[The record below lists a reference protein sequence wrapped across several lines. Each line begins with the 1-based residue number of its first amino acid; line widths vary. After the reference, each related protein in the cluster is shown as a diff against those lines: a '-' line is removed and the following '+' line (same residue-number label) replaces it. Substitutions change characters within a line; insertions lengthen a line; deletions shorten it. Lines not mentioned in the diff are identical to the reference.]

1 MILLGLNQPPVEVRS
16 TSYTDQIITAAESA
30 ASIGTVRSSSLS
42 VLESCAGLIARSL
55 AAAYVRP
62 GTAAVTPAFL
72 HQVGGDLVRRGES
85 VHVLSISDRGT
96 VAWWPAADW
105 DVTGEPDPE
114 TWLYRVRLA
123 GPSMTISRTVPRAGV
138 CHFRW
143 SAHPL
148 QPWKGVGPIQL
159 ASSTS
164 RLAAAIERSL
174 SDEFAIPALKIIDAP
189 FTSSKES
196 AKKFGESVGLPGP
209 SRVLIPTATGR
220 TTDRSHDWK
229 VHGLRPTVT
238 ETDVE
243 LRRDIEASIASSCGV
258 SPILLN
264 PGAAGPAILRARQQ
278 LHDLTVDPLAK
289 IIASELARVL
299 EHDVDLAFRPVDRVS
314 ASRALKGLTDAGMKV
329 EEATARVF

>member
-1 MILLGLNQPPVEVRS
+1 MISLGLNQPPVEVRS

-62 GTAAVTPAFL
+62 GTGAVSPALL
-72 HQVGGDLVRRGES
+72 HQVGADLVRRGEA
-85 VHVLSISDRGT
+85 VHVLDITDRGT
-96 VAWWPAADW
+96 VRWLPAADW
-105 DVTGEPDPE
+105 DVTGGPDPE
-114 TWLYRVRLA
+114 SWVYRVRLA
-123 GPSMTISRTVPRAGV
+123 GPSMTISRTVSSASA

-159 ASSTS
+159 ASSSS

-174 SDEFAIPALKIIDAP
+174 SDELKIPPLRVVDAP

-196 AKKFGESVGLPGP
+196 AKKFGESVGRPGP
-209 SRVLIPTATGR
+209 SRVLIPTSTGR
-220 TTDRSHDWK
+220 TADRAHDWK
-229 VHGLRPTVT
+229 VNTLQPTPA
-238 ETDVE
+238 ETIVE
-243 LRRDIEASIASSCGV
+243 LRRDVEASVCSSCGV

-314 ASRALKGLTDAGMKV
+314 AARALKGLTGRRHGRQGGD
-329 EEATARVF
+329 RPCF